1 VKRLG
6 FRSRLFLILALF
18 AIVPSIV
25 LTLTWGGTMA
35 GLLPRMSGEVAWDS
49 VASTGRKALEVARR
63 DVARRDPALTA
74 EEKRVLAAHEQ
85 ELATSVTKARQFG
98 FLLRHPAP
106 ILLVAGLILLALL
119 TYLASRVAGHLSR
132 QLSRP
137 LHELVG
143 WTERI
148 RRGEPLDD
156 SEVGRGAPEFGVL
169 RDGMRQMA
177 VDLAAGRRAAIEAER
192 LAAFRESARQVAH
205 ELKNPLT
212 PIRFAVE
219 RLRKKRTELPP
230 ELLDAVDVLAA
241 ESARLEAMARSFA
254 QFGKLPEGPLS
265 DVDLGE
271 LVRSASRTT
280 VPPHLSCTVTVE
292 TDLPLLR
299 GHHDALSRA
308 VGNVLLNAVEACGE
322 RGNLALCVASLG
334 LDGVREVVVAVRDSG
349 IGIPPERLASIWEPY
364 VTDKAG
370 GTGLGLAIVKQ
381 TVLAHG
387 GRVEADSAPGSGTEI
402 RLIFPAG
409 DRQNVE
415 EQ

>member
-18 AIVPSIV
+18 AFVPSIV

-35 GLLPRMSGEVAWDS
+35 GLLPRMSGEAAWDS

-63 DVARRDPALTA
+63 DVVHRNPSLTA
-74 EEKRVLAAHEQ
+74 EETRALAAHEQ

-98 FLLRHPAP
+98 FLLRHPEP
-106 ILLVAGLILLALL
+106 ILLVSGLVLLALL

-137 LHELVG
+137 LQELVG
-143 WTERI
+143 WTDRI
-148 RRGEPLDD
+148 RLGERL
-156 SEVGRGAPEFGVL
+156 SGAEEGRGAPEFAVL
-169 RDGMRQMA
+169 RNGMRQMA
-177 VDLAAGRRAAIEAER
+177 ADLERGRRAAVEAER
-192 LAAFRESARQVAH
+192 LSAFRESARQVAH

-219 RLRKKRTELPP
+219 RLRRGQSEMPAGLS
-230 ELLDAVDVLAA
+230 DAVEVLST

-254 QFGKLPEGPLS
+254 QFGKLPEGPPS
-265 DVDLGE
+265 DVDLGDLLRE
-271 LVRSASRTT
+271 AVRTT
-280 VPPHLSCTVTVE
+280 VPPQLEGTVTVAAGV
-292 TDLPLLR
+292 PLLH

-322 RGNLALCVASLG
+322 RGSVALRVELVAV
-334 LDGVREVVVAVRDSG
+334 DGRREVVVAVRDSG
-349 IGIPPERLASIWEPY
+349 VGIPPERLAAIWEPY
-364 VTDKAG
+364 VTHKAG
-370 GTGLGLAIVKQ
+370 GTGLGLAIVRQ

-387 GRVEADSAPGSGTEI
+387 GRVEAVSAPGSGTEI

-409 DRQNVE
+409 DGRNSE
-415 EQ
+415 ER

>member
-1 VKRLG
+1 MKRLG

-18 AIVPSIV
+18 AFVPSIV

-35 GLLPRMSGEVAWDS
+35 GLLPRMSGEAAWDS

-63 DVARRDPALTA
+63 DVAHRDPALTA

-85 ELATSVTKARQFG
+85 ELATSVTQARRFG
-98 FLLRHPAP
+98 FLLRHPEP
-106 ILLVAGLILLALL
+106 ILLVAGLVLLALL

-143 WTERI
+143 WTELVRH
-148 RRGEPLDD
+148 GEPLSD
-156 SEVGRGAPEFGVL
+156 SVEGRGAPEFGVL

-177 VDLAAGRRAAIEAER
+177 ADLEAGRRAAVEAER
-192 LAAFRESARQVAH
+192 LSAFRESARQVAH

-219 RLRKKRTELPP
+219 RLKRRQAEVPAELS
-230 ELLDAVDVLAA
+230 EAVDVLAT

-254 QFGKLPEGPLS
+254 QFGKLPEGPPS

-271 LVRSASRTT
+271 LVRSVSRTT
-280 VPPHLSCTVTVE
+280 VPPHLPCTVTVAAG
-292 TDLPLLR
+292 LPLLR

-308 VGNVLLNAVEACGE
+308 VGNVLLNAVEACGD
-322 RGNLALCVASLG
+322 GGSVALRVAPLEVNG
-334 LDGVREVVVAVRDSG
+334 RREIVVAVHDTG
-349 IGIPPERLASIWEPY
+349 GGIPPERLASIWEPY
-364 VTDKAG
+364 VTAKAG